1 MGGHGVADSLGA
13 RIQEAKRGWWQ
24 AGRKGVEQV
33 EGYYGISSIKPVA
46 VVKLSAFQRLYFLL
60 SL

>member
-1 MGGHGVADSLGA
+1 MGGKQSG
-13 RIQEAKRGWWQ
+13 
-24 AGRKGVEQV
+24 KGSEQV
-33 EGYYGISSIKPVA
+33 GGYYTIASIKPWA